1 MAVVY
6 KVHVDFFLLKMAAL
20 HPELVRQNV
29 EHTELLGPLSKKQ
42 QYNNY
47 LNNISFYNIKVVQR
61 LLIYEKCSNYFIP
74 LDIYLGSSNYSVNKN
89 ISVCLA

>member
-1 MAVVY
+1 
-6 KVHVDFFLLKMAAL
+6 MAAL

-47 LNNISFYNIKVVQR
+47 LNNISFYNKEGR
-61 LLIYEKCSNYFIP
+61 AALT
-74 LDIYLGSSNYSVNKN
+74 N
-89 ISVCLA
+89 IREMQ